1 MLLTAFLGYLEYNP
15 KTTDIKFPIPRKF
28 EVKILSRKSEE
39 TGRSE
44 KIIYRND
51 PWGAPDTL
59 TARCEIRCTR
69 KKAWITPSCAITR
82 PANNLQSSSVHFRC
96 PLMSIIYPPSYR
108 EKRSNRRPNETSFIT
123 ALEIS
128 SNRTTPSISIPFQ
141 VALKKLREKPACCGK
156 HNFFKLWI
164 LCHRSSP
171 KLRRINDLSFI
182 ACLAALPVLQRMQLA
197 LRQRFPAYL
206 PYSRK

>member
-69 KKAWITPSCAITR
+69 KKAWIP
-82 PANNLQSSSVHFRC
+82 
-96 PLMSIIYPPSYR
+96 PLVPLHVQRIIYSHLRYTSDVPWCRLYIHQVTERSEVIDAQTKHLSLQRSRSLQTEQPLRSR
-108 EKRSNRRPNETSFIT
+108 FPFKSLWRNLEKNRRAAEST
-123 ALEIS
+123 IS
-128 SNRTTPSISIPFQ
+128 
-141 VALKKLREKPACCGK
+141 
-156 HNFFKLWI
+156 
-164 LCHRSSP
+164 
-171 KLRRINDLSFI
+171 LSFEFFVI
-182 ACLAALPVLQRMQLA
+182 VRHQS
-197 LRQRFPAYL
+197 YVV
-206 PYSRK
+206 